1 MKIKMLKATLQG
13 VFRSVQSRKI
23 KNSQEGFA
31 AFYVVI
37 IILIIMTG
45 IVLSL
50 TFLVLNQQKILSN
63 SLKSYQSFSAAE
75 AGIEDAL
82 LRLTKGMSW
91 LSLYNLTLGT
101 SSSTVEISDIM
112 GGTRTITS
120 TGNVND
126 RIRKVQVV
134 FSIESDQI
142 SFYYGA
148 QVGDGGMVMGNVSQ
162 VQGNVFSNGNISGG
176 NGANITN
183 SVMIAGNGNKLENVD
198 VGEDATVHTC
208 IDSIVEGTLTYVS
221 EGGGSP
227 NNCTCSSP
235 PCEEV
240 KSRPNQIDPIS
251 LPITPTQINN
261 WKAAAIAGGPPI
273 GTKIISGTVSLGP
286 IEIIGDLKVN
296 GGATLKITGT
306 IYVTGNILFD
316 TNSKVQLD
324 SSYGSLSGI
333 IIADGTIIVENG
345 TQIIGSG
352 QPSSYVLI
360 LSDKSDVINPV
371 VDVRNNALGDTVFY
385 ANNGLIYLKNGMRAR
400 EVTAKKVQ
408 IENTAII
415 QYESGLENANFSSG
429 PYGSW
434 EVASWKEIE

>member
-1 MKIKMLKATLQG
+1 MEIKNLKL
-13 VFRSVQSRKI
+13 KI

-31 AFYVVI
+31 ALYLA
-37 IILIIMTG
+37 ILILTIMLG
-45 IVLSL
+45 IALAL
-50 TFLVLNQQKILSN
+50 TFLTINQEKIIRN
-63 SLKSYQSFSAAE
+63 SMKSYQSYSVAE

-82 LRLTKGMSW
+82 LRLTKSMDWS
-91 LSLYNLTLGT
+91 SPYSLTLG
-101 SSSTVEISDIM
+101 SGASAIEISDII

-120 TGNVND
+120 TGNVNN
-126 RIRKVQVV
+126 RIRKVRVV

-148 QVGDGGMVMGNVSQ
+148 QVGDGGIVMGNNSQ
-162 VQGNVFSNGNISGG
+162 VQGNVFSNGTITGG

-183 SVMIAGNGNKLENVD
+183 SVVIAGNGNKLQNVD

-221 EGGGSP
+221 GGSVT
-227 NNCTCSSP
+227 NCTCSSP

-240 KSRPNQIDPIS
+240 KTRPNQIDPIS
-251 LPITPTQINN
+251 LPISSDQISE
-261 WKAAAIAGGPPI
+261 WKTAATAGGPPI
-273 GTKIISGTVSLGP
+273 GSKTVSGIESLGP
-286 IEIIGDLKVN
+286 VKIAGDLKVN
-296 GGATLKITGT
+296 GGATLRVTGT
-306 IYVTGNILFD
+306 IYVTGNIVFD
-316 TNSKVQLD
+316 TNSIVQLD
-324 SSYGSLSGI
+324 SSYGSLSGV

-345 TQIIGSG
+345 TQISGSG

-360 LSDKSDVINPV
+360 LSEKNDIVNPV
-371 VDVRNNALGDTVFY
+371 IDVRNNALGDTVFY

-400 EVTAKKVQ
+400 EVTAKKIQ

-415 QYESGLENANFSSG
+415 QYETGLENANFSNG
-429 PYGSW
+429 PGGSW